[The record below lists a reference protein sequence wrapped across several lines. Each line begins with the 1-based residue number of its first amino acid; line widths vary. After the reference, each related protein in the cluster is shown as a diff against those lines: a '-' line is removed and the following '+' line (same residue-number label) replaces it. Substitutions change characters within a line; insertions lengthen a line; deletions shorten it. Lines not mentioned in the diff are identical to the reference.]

1 MDSGIINELATG
13 HDRSFHSPWTFVD
26 AKTFTPFI
34 KKTGKRR
41 TNRTCASKLS
51 LKPPKFY
58 IAGQGHYMIFNN
70 VIQPFYT

>member
-1 MDSGIINELATG
+1 MSLPQDMTEVSTHLG
-13 HDRSFHSPWTFVD
+13 HVD

-34 KKTGKRR
+34 KKTGKQR
-41 TNRTCASKLS
+41 TNRTRASNLS